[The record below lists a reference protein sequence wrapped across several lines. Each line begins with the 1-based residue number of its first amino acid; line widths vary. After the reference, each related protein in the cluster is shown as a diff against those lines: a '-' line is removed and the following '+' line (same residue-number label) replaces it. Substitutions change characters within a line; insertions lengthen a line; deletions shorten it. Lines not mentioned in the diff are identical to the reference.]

1 MLEPIGMIRENSF
14 QANIAKTIIDAKWP
28 EHELQFSD
36 FMLFQPEEEKT
47 QEDVMDAIKAR
58 MAGLC

>member
-1 MLEPIGMIRENSF
+1 MIRENSF